1 VYEEADKPEH
11 FERMGVEVRHGRARF
26 LDAHTIG
33 IADRGMA
40 DSVTARYIIIAAG
53 SSPVVPAIEGILDA
67 PYLTNETIFELSD
80 LPQRLAVIGGGPIG
94 IEMAQAFQ
102 RLGSA
107 VVVLQSRGRILPRDD
122 PELSALLKETLE
134 RDGITFLLNAHVNRV
149 SRCSEDR
156 GVQIEV
162 EAEGSVDTV
171 SVDAI
176 LAAAGRRANVKDLN
190 LGAAGVQHDERGIC
204 VNDRCRT
211 SAGHIYA
218 IGDVAGRFQFT
229 HFAEHMAKVA
239 VTNALLKLPL
249 SIDTRHVP
257 WCTFTDP
264 ELAHVGASEAQLK
277 ERGIVYQVYRF
288 PYTKIDR
295 AVTDGETTGLIK
307 LFAKKLTGRILGAS
321 ILGTHAGEMIGE
333 YALAMRNGV
342 TLRRISDTI
351 HPYPTYGLGAR
362 RAADQWYVRSQSEFL
377 LRIIRRL
384 FGYQGTIPDLS
395 ERDRV
400 V

>member
-1 VYEEADKPEH
+1 
-11 FERMGVEVRHGRARF
+11 
-26 LDAHTIG
+26 
-33 IADRGMA
+33 
-40 DSVTARYIIIAAG
+40 
-53 SSPVVPAIEGILDA
+53 VPAIEGILEA